1 MIQPHE
7 ITIGCLLRTNKG
19 EVIRV
24 ESISTKRQHRKI
36 GYHPQGD
43 STHIKYVRLGQVEG
57 IELTTEICN
66 KNLLKYNEHDGL
78 SLRICGEGPLYISF
92 GCIRDIKYV
101 HEVQMA
107 MYLCGWKDKADNFEV

>member
-36 GYHPQGD
+36 GYHSKGD
-43 STHIKYVRLGQVEG
+43 MIHIKYVRMGQVEG
-57 IELTTEICN
+57 IELTKEICH
-66 KNLLKYNEHDGL
+66 KNLLKYEEGEGL
-78 SLRICGEGPLYISF
+78 SLRICGESTFYMSF
-92 GCIRDIKYV
+92 GCIREAKYV

-107 MYLCGWKDKADNFEV
+107 MYLSGWEDKADNFEV